1 MLKEIKFEKLFF
13 LFQLFEILN
22 YTRKIYLSER
32 FPKKVSGDN
41 WSQYL
46 QKLPTPGQL
55 LPYPLNVLQDGK
67 LDYIDGVSSF
77 PDFPPSAKIK
87 GKANPLIPQKVTT

>member
-1 MLKEIKFEKLFF
+1 MECVQRMKTMVG
-13 LFQLFEILN
+13 
-22 YTRKIYLSER
+22 Y
-32 FPKKVSGDN
+32 N

-67 LDYIDGVSSF
+67 LDYIDGISSF
-77 PDFPPSAKIK
+77 PDFPAGAKIK

>member
-1 MLKEIKFEKLFF
+1 M
-13 LFQLFEILN
+13 
-22 YTRKIYLSER
+22 
-32 FPKKVSGDN
+32 VSYN

-55 LPYPLNVLQDGK
+55 LPYPLNVMQDGK
-67 LDYIDGVSSF
+67 LEYIDGVTSF